1 MRKVPPKTTC
11 IKKPFQGNNFSP
23 LGSMEIGGAPTLLV
37 QMVSTPMAPKT
48 AKFGGMSGMSILFTS
63 GYLLTSW
70 YTLEWREFADN
81 VTFRCVG
88 VILIRIFFY
97 CFSYV
102 SYVCFYKNHQERNF
116 LKNISGFPVRPS
128 ILSGA
133 GKADHQSRWR
143 KVTWMESQVLVLP
156 SHRIPGSMHGIFTY
170 IWLILMVNVSKH
182 TVHGS
187 FG

>member
-1 MRKVPPKTTC
+1 MRKVHPKTTC

-23 LGSMEIGGAPTLLV
+23 LGSMEIGGASTLLV

-102 SYVCFYKNHQERNF
+102 SYVFIKIIKNGTFWKISQASQCTRASWVERA
-116 LKNISGFPVRPS
+116 KRITRADGGKSRGWKVRC
-128 ILSGA
+128 
-133 GKADHQSRWR
+133 
-143 KVTWMESQVLVLP
+143 
-156 SHRIPGSMHGIFTY
+156 
-170 IWLILMVNVSKH
+170 
-182 TVHGS
+182 
-187 FG
+187 